1 MNRTVWLVMGG
12 VSVLAVAAAS
22 LLLDEGADP
31 RPTPPPSLGTG
42 PATIPS
48 FRPEP
53 PPKTE
58 PPPSVP
64 DQPAAQPG
72 RLVASPESLQV
83 TSLIG
88 SAVRGTVQ
96 VRNSGSER
104 LGLSLALSG
113 DGSFQLE
120 NVGCPEALDPG
131 QSCVVGLMYRPN
143 AEGAQLATLLVQPAV
158 GQLLSVSLGGLAVAP
173 EQAPPPPPVKDTS
186 LRDTLRARRLS
197 GLPAGIGEPPPQGA
211 PKAVQEQYEARQRE
225 FRTVNDVPAPSATQA
240 DYGGYPGYVSSLPV
254 DSCRVIGADS
264 VITARLQTYIDSA
277 QCGEVRATI
286 DRHVYNSGGN
296 ASCRT
301 VLIPAGSTLIGECTG
316 VGGSQERVDV
326 RWRRIIRAGDRAH
339 ILIEEAASD
348 GLGRKGLPGIVDR
361 GTDRALLATLIGAAV
376 NAATGGLVGALD
388 RSTITSA
395 IDITTGLATSVQNNR
410 SAAGEAARA
419 FGQTMADG
427 VNTIVMSEMERLR
440 AQAPVTVP
448 PGTLITI
455 VPTTDLW
462 IRSPQDGPQVL
473 GDARNGL
480 GERLNPQFQS
490 RAAQE
495 QAAQNAF
502 AARRD
507 AMSAPAASGYSSTNR
522 FGTVQQSGQVLQPG
536 QSAGFGTTAS
546 GASVQRVRPGAAW

>member
-1 MNRTVWLVMGG
+1 MNRTVWLLLGG

-22 LLLDEGADP
+22 LLLDEGTAP
-31 RPTPPPSLGTG
+31 LPTPPPSLGTG

-53 PPKTE
+53 VAKSE
-58 PPPSVP
+58 PPPPLAEKPV
-64 DQPAAQPG
+64 AQPG
-72 RLVASPESLQV
+72 RLVASPENLQV

-88 SAVRGTVQ
+88 NAVRGTVQ
-96 VRNSGSER
+96 LLNAGGER
-104 LGLSLALSG
+104 LSLSLALSG

-131 QSCVVGLMYRPN
+131 QSCVVGLTYRPQT
-143 AEGAQLATLLVQPAV
+143 EGAQLATLQVQPAV
-158 GQLLSVSLGGLAVAP
+158 GQALSVKLGGLAVAP
-173 EQAPPPPPVKDTS
+173 ERTPTPPPPKDTS
-186 LRDTLRARRLS
+186 LRDSLRSRRLS
-197 GLPAGIGEPPPQGA
+197 GLPAGVGEPPPQGA
-211 PKAVQEQYEARQRE
+211 PKAAQEQYEARQRE
-225 FRTVNDVPAPSATQA
+225 FRTVNNVPAPSSTQA

-254 DSCRVIGADS
+254 DSCRVIGPDS

-277 QCGEVRATI
+277 QCGEVRATV

-316 VGGSQERVDV
+316 VGGSQDRVDI

-348 GLGRKGLPGIVDR
+348 ALGRKGLPGTVDR

-410 SAAGEAARA
+410 SPAGEAARA
-419 FGQTMADG
+419 FGQSMADG
-427 VNTIVMSEMERLR
+427 VNTIVASEMERLR
-440 AQAPVTVP
+440 AQAQVVVP
-448 PGTLITI
+448 PGTLITV

-480 GERLNPQFQS
+480 GDRLNPQFQS
-490 RAAQE
+490 
-495 QAAQNAF
+495 QAAQAQAAQSAF

-507 AMSAPAASGYSSTNR
+507 AASVPTATGYSSTNR

-546 GASVQRVRPGAAW
+546 GVSVQRVRPGASW